1 MPGLNLDLPKK
12 RYMKINAH
20 VFKRI
25 IAYILDLSILLIIM
39 WPIVAVL
46 KNVVHIPDT
55 GSVIDQYIFIIKNPS
70 LFNML
75 FIVEI
80 VEFIIFFIYFTALEY
95 KINQSIG
102 KLIMNISVESEKDKL
117 SLWQVGLR
125 NIYLI
130 PIIPFNLLQIIDPIL
145 MIFRKDHKRLSD
157 IFSKTKVVENI
168 AIH

>member
-1 MPGLNLDLPKK
+1 MPRLNLDLPKM
-12 RYMKINAH
+12 RYMKIKAS

-46 KNVVHIPDT
+46 KNVVQIPDT
-55 GSVIDQYIFIIKNPS
+55 GSVIDQYMFIIKNPS

-95 KINQSIG
+95 LINQSIG
-102 KLIMNISVESEKDKL
+102 KLIMNIYIESEKEKL
-117 SLWQVGLR
+117 TLWQVSLR

-130 PIIPFNLLQIIDPIL
+130 PIIPFNLIQIIDPIL
-145 MIFRKDHKRLSD
+145 MILRKDHKRLSD

-168 AIH
+168 AMH